1 MGEITIAQI
10 IFFPFLAIAI
20 GYAIYVLA
28 TIITDHFFKP
38 NKEDK

>member
-10 IFFPFLAIAI
+10 IFFPFLTVAI

-28 TIITDHFFKP
+28 TIITDHFINP